1 MKIDIISAFVSIFT
15 FAVVYLNLS
24 DFYADSTVRVQ
35 FAISLGVAVLFLITN
50 GVTVFAVFHMRKTIK
65 GLQNVYPKEALML
78 VHLINFVLYSAFYLT
93 YQGLIVAGAAT
104 ASAYESTE
112 DEEIHLK
119 SRKIFFFAY
128 TVYCIN
134 EFVLLYNVLFLLALI
149 VMFTQKESS
158 NEKKDKL
165 LARKVPKVVC
175 VQNQRLLKQTFQSEL

>member
-1 MKIDIISAFVSIFT
+1 M
-15 FAVVYLNLS
+15 
-24 DFYADSTVRVQ
+24 
-35 FAISLGVAVLFLITN
+35 
-50 GVTVFAVFHMRKTIK
+50 
-65 GLQNVYPKEALML
+65 
-78 VHLINFVLYSAFYLT
+78 
-93 YQGLIVAGAAT
+93 
-104 ASAYESTE
+104 TE